1 MKEERNTITTDGY
14 GNITM
19 PEDTA
24 NVWMSEPELVGLFGV
39 TAPTVRA
46 GIRAVYKS
54 GVLKEC
60 DTKRYLRLEKGY
72 GLDVYSLEMV
82 VALAFR
88 INSYGA
94 ERLRNAV
101 LERLYL
107 RKEKQTVLFSLNMT
121 DIASPKYLA

>member
-1 MKEERNTITTDGY
+1 MKEERNIITMDEH
-14 GNITM
+14 GNIIM
-19 PEDTA
+19 PTDTA

-60 DTKRYLRLEKGY
+60 DTKRYLRLENSY

-82 VALAFR
+82 VTLAFR
-88 INSYGA
+88 IASCGA
-94 ERLRNAV
+94 ERLRNA
-101 LERLYL
+101 LLKRMYW
-107 RKEKQTVLFSLNMT
+107 RKDKNEYFLMLHVGKSVVMPS
-121 DIASPKYLA
+121 